1 MIPVSLTI
9 GGIYSYREK
18 QTIDFQPLTNAGIF
32 GIFGSVGSGKSTIL
46 EAISFALYGETE
58 RLNKRDDRA
67 YNMMNLKSKELFIDF
82 IFKTG
87 ADEQEYRFLVKGK
100 RNNKNF
106 EKVATLDRSAYKK
119 VNEAWEPVE
128 VEAIASILQLSYEN
142 FRRTI
147 IIPQGKFQE
156 FLELTDTE
164 RTRMMKELFHLQRFE
179 LYDNISVLEQKNNEQ
194 RIRLEE
200 RIQQTGLIT
209 AEEIAAKENESLLL
223 QQQLKSN
230 QLLIAEKKAAEQLFL
245 QLKKLFVRIA
255 EQKALLLSL
264 QLQQP
269 GMKLLEQRIK
279 SYEYCLLHFKPLFDR
294 RTELQKQQDDQVA
307 MLSLQ
312 TKELQQIEKTLTE
325 KEKQF
330 PEIKN
335 AFENRQQLKAR
346 SEELQKIIQLNELH
360 AALQKVNLR
369 LEKGNIF
376 LQTTDAELL
385 TLQQQKDSISIQV
398 KELKES
404 LPDFLLL
411 SEIKSWFIHKNSFAT
426 TVQNTINEQQSISM
440 KTNALSADKNALF
453 TPVIKKILPGI
464 IIDETSGELIGQFK
478 IRLNEIAE
486 TLQSN
491 ENELQHLLLQQQL
504 EEYATQIKP
513 GEPCPLCGAIEHPQI
528 LSATE
533 VKVSIK
539 KINLEK
545 EIAQKNIALLQKI
558 IQELEII
565 RSREASTAEQLAALQ
580 QRLKKEKS
588 LLKKHD
594 DKFIWTSWQKE
605 DEQELNKQFSLADQ
619 QKKSIAKAEAAF
631 EKIETQRKEK
641 ETQKE
646 TGRTTLENL
655 KNESSA
661 LQAQVSLLQEQF
673 KLLNAD
679 EYTEAETKNINQE
692 ILQLKNAY
700 DKAEENFRSLE

>member
-128 VEAIASILQLSYEN
+128 VEAITSILQLSYEN

-245 QLKKLFVRIA
+245 QLKKLFIRIA
-255 EQKALLLSL
+255 EQKALQLAL

-545 EIAQKNIALLQKI
+545 EIAQKNIALLQKDN
-558 IQELEII
+558 
-565 RSREASTAEQLAALQ
+565 SGT
-580 QRLKKEKS
+580 
-588 LLKKHD
+588 
-594 DKFIWTSWQKE
+594 
-605 DEQELNKQFSLADQ
+605 
-619 QKKSIAKAEAAF
+619 
-631 EKIETQRKEK
+631 
-641 ETQKE
+641 
-646 TGRTTLENL
+646 
-655 KNESSA
+655 
-661 LQAQVSLLQEQF
+661 
-673 KLLNAD
+673 
-679 EYTEAETKNINQE
+679 
-692 ILQLKNAY
+692 
-700 DKAEENFRSLE
+700 